1 MVDGALQDV
10 VGLGALPMLGWLDL
24 AGNQIASVEGLRGA
38 ESVTHLI
45 LSGNPV
51 SNLTSLES
59 LPKLISLWVAGTGV
73 RDLAGVAGLVHLTD
87 LTIGCQMPL
96 ATPPHDGWDFT
107 PLQGRAIS
115 IERWNGLPL
124 PAF

>member
-1 MVDGALQDV
+1 M
-10 VGLGALPMLGWLDL
+10 PMLGWLDL

-59 LPKLISLWVAGTGV
+59 LPKLISL
-73 RDLAGVAGLVHLTD
+73 
-87 LTIGCQMPL
+87 
-96 ATPPHDGWDFT
+96 
-107 PLQGRAIS
+107 
-115 IERWNGLPL
+115 
-124 PAF
+124 